1 MKTFQLILIFA
12 ILCFCFT
19 DDEDQCTIDF
29 ENILKE
35 KCEGISTCSFT
46 AFSDHTT
53 RCISTKNTECSRAN
67 SDSTLCGKIF
77 PSTFPK
83 QRCQPV
89 GTNCQP
95 VDNFC
100 RDFNTGINGVS
111 FDRIK
116 DRSICDQLKASNGK
130 KCLISDVDAY
140 LSTDTSGTQQCTE
153 YFTNCA
159 DITSEDDCKKNLI
172 GYTTT
177 CTWDGSNSRCIATST
192 TRKCGTTFALN
203 TVTEGECIQLQAP
216 DNDHKCVYSGGRC
229 QAEYISCEKYTI
241 QSSCD
246 GQIPLV
252 QKGSGYSYSDTHI
265 CEWVTPSTGSPKC
278 EAVYKNCNTYAGSD
292 SNVCPNLRVTDST
305 NKRCAYDST
314 KTSSVCREVYN
325 SCQLYNDKVVSKTR
339 TGCEK
344 IILADSTKKCTYIEE
359 VDKCVETD
367 LYSTCEDY
375 KGTDK
380 YICESIRSPTT
391 NSKCVLEKD
400 RKCIERTF
408 NCTEASNE
416 EDCLY
421 YAKPQ
426 DSRKI
431 CVYNS
436 DKCYEV
442 YKNCEDYFQT
452 EPSNQCRG
460 LTLYNG
466 KSCYLDSNS
475 RCRSSDKTCSQAHDE
490 DECKLIAETGVS
502 DPDKKVCDYVQYPGK
517 SIQCVEN
524 YKYCSDYRGTDSDIC
539 TYIKPY
545 DESGKKIDIT
555 SKCQYTT
562 DIGCERKSLQCS
574 DVGSNPILCALI
586 SEKIDDN
593 NVKYCA
599 YVNDDG
605 TTAKCKEHYKTCESY
620 TGSSSA
626 DCLKIIPQNYLTAGQ
641 CEWIDS
647 KCKTKTVCDKFKV
660 DDYEYLCLNMPNCTY
675 SSGKC
680 QKNTTIESCKDV
692 NFYISSDEN
701 EEVCK
706 NIETVS
712 PNTVCSLRED
722 KSGCEEILNG
732 TNLQTSTS
740 GQENSSK
747 FITKGVHLIM
757 IFLCLFLF

>member
-1 MKTFQLILIFA
+1 
-12 ILCFCFT
+12 
-19 DDEDQCTIDF
+19 
-29 ENILKE
+29 
-35 KCEGISTCSFT
+35 
-46 AFSDHTT
+46 
-53 RCISTKNTECSRAN
+53 
-67 SDSTLCGKIF
+67 
-77 PSTFPK
+77 
-83 QRCQPV
+83 
-89 GTNCQP
+89 
-95 VDNFC
+95 
-100 RDFNTGINGVS
+100 
-111 FDRIK
+111 
-116 DRSICDQLKASNGK
+116 
-130 KCLISDVDAY
+130 
-140 LSTDTSGTQQCTE
+140 
-153 YFTNCA
+153 
-159 DITSEDDCKKNLI
+159 
-172 GYTTT
+172 
-177 CTWDGSNSRCIATST
+177 
-192 TRKCGTTFALN
+192 
-203 TVTEGECIQLQAP
+203 VTEGECIQLQSTN
-216 DNDHKCVYSGGRC
+216 NDKKCVYSGGSC
-229 QAEYISCEKYTI
+229 IAEFISCEKYTI

-265 CEWVTPSTGSPKC
+265 CKWVTPSTGSPKC
-278 EAVYKNCNTYAGSD
+278 EAVYKNCDSYTGSD

-339 TGCEK
+339 TGCEE

-436 DKCYEV
+436 GKCYEV

-452 EPSNQCRG
+452 EPSNQCKG

-475 RCRSSDKTCSQAHDE
+475 SPSRCRSSDKTCSQVYNE

-502 DPDKKVCDYVQYPGK
+502 DPDKKVCDYIQYSNGSK
-517 SIQCVEN
+517 SCVEN
-524 YKYCSDYRGTDSDIC
+524 YKYCSDYRGTDPNIC
-539 TYIKPY
+539 NYIKPY

-555 SKCQYTT
+555 SKCKYTT
-562 DIGCERKSLQCS
+562 TNSVGCERVSKQCTDT
-574 DVGSNPILCALI
+574 DVVSNPILCALI

-599 YVNDDG
+599 FIG
-605 TTAKCKEHYKTCESY
+605 SSCAKHYKTCESFPGGTY
-620 TGSSSA
+620 
-626 DCLKIIPQNYLTAGQ
+626 DDQNYCENQLIPQNYLTTGH
-641 CEWIDS
+641 CEWKNN
-647 KCKTKTVCDKFKV
+647 KCVTKTDCDTFKV
-660 DDYEYLCLNMPNCTY
+660 SDYEYLCENMPNCTY
-675 SSGKC
+675 SGGIC
-680 QKNTTIESCKDV
+680 QKTSTIESCKDV
-692 NFYISSDEN
+692 KFYISSDEN
-701 EEVCK
+701 EETCK
-706 NIETVS
+706 NLETES
-712 PNTVCSLRED
+712 PNTVCSLKED

-732 TNLQTSTS
+732 TNLQASTS
-740 GQENSSK
+740 GQENSSE
-747 FITKGVHLIM
+747 FISKGIHFIIIL
-757 IFLCLFLF
+757 LSLFLF